1 MNQDLESTLFHD
13 QNIIESEIDQQTKT
27 EKNAVKSFGLLPA
40 KSGSRIQKIK
50 NALID
55 TNDENISPIEPLR

>member
-13 QNIIESEIDQQTKT
+13 QNIMESEIDQQTKT

-40 KSGSRIQKIK
+40 KSESRIQKIK

>member
-13 QNIIESEIDQQTKT
+13 QNSNEPEVDQQIKN
-27 EKNAVKSFGLLPA
+27 EKNLVKSFGLLPA

-55 TNDENISPIEPLR
+55 TNDENL